1 MLVVQLYQVAEGLS
15 IKYELL
21 QLIALELERLESTEE
36 ESPHVIQSHLL
47 RAVFEC
53 FCVVNDCSF
62 GVVAHGDNSSM
73 DMGETHDELVGYR
86 RLL

>member
-1 MLVVQLYQVAEGLS
+1 
-15 IKYELL
+15 
-21 QLIALELERLESTEE
+21 
-36 ESPHVIQSHLL
+36 LL

-53 FCVVNDCSF
+53 FCVVDDCGF

-73 DMGETHDELVGYR
+73 DTGETHDELVGYW